1 MVFKILW
8 GYASCIPNVDY
19 KQKYFLLITGIQKSQ
34 QMNLSMYL
42 VSAVF
47 FQEATLKTVGKYTPN
62 DQMAYSNDLKPSLLW
77 AVVVKPLM

>member
-1 MVFKILW
+1 
-8 GYASCIPNVDY
+8 
-19 KQKYFLLITGIQKSQ
+19 
-34 QMNLSMYL
+34 MNLSRYL

-62 DQMAYSNDLKPSLLW
+62 DQMPCSNDLKPSLLW